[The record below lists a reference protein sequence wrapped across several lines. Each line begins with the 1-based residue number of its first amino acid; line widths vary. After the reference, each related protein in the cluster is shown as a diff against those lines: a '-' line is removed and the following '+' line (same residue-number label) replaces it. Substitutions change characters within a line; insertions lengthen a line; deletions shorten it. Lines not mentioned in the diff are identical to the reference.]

1 MQDLVGFIARTLVD
15 HPEQVQVSADP
26 DDANRLMLE
35 VSEEDL
41 GQIIGR
47 RGRTAKAIRVLLRA
61 AKGVELDIAGGA
73 EGSDSDD
80 EEDDDEDLDDLASD

>member
-1 MQDLVGFIARTLVD
+1 MQELVGFIARTLVD

-26 DDANRLMLE
+26 DDVNRIMLE

-61 AKGVELDIAGGA
+61 AAGAELDIAGG
-73 EGSDSDD
+73 EGDGSDEGDEDD
-80 EEDDDEDLDDLASD
+80 ELD

>member
-1 MQDLVGFIARTLVD
+1 MEELVGFIARTLVD

-26 DDANRLMLE
+26 DDANRIMLE

-61 AKGVELDIAGGA
+61 AKGVELDIAGGG
-73 EGSDSDD
+73 EGSEDD
-80 EEDDDEDLDDLASD
+80 EDDDEDLDDLASD

>member
-15 HPEQVQVSADP
+15 HPEHVQVSVDP
-26 DDANRLMLE
+26 EDANRITLE

-41 GQIIGR
+41 GQVIGR

-61 AKGVELDIAGGA
+61 AAGAELDIAGGA
-73 EGSDSDD
+73 EGSDDEDD
-80 EEDDDEDLDDLASD
+80 ELD

>member
-1 MQDLVGFIARTLVD
+1 MEDLVGFIARTLVE
-15 HPEQVQVSADP
+15 HPEQVQVSVDP
-26 DDANRLMLE
+26 DDANRITLE

-61 AKGVELDIAGGA
+61 VSGAELDIAGG
-73 EGSDSDD
+73 EGP
-80 EEDDDEDLDDLASD
+80 EPDEDELD